1 MLSKRAMSALPEQA
15 CDLLNGFA
23 VMAERNSAFIKD
35 ILLGEQR
42 DYSALEKLEQLHLVF
57 WESPL
62 YRFPSPRVR
71 ELVRERIPQSEQKA
85 ILESVTDAMA
95 KVGYSDYWGR
105 IATRYRT
112 LGKRKKEAFAL
123 LMELREK
130 KGTAEVMKTIDRL
143 DQLGVNGP
151 GLQKAKKSLPILDKR
166 PAGCSGDVEGT

>member
-1 MLSKRAMSALPEQA
+1 MSALPEQA

-85 ILESVTDAMA
+85 IWKCDRCYGKGGVQRL
-95 KVGYSDYWGR
+95 
-105 IATRYRT
+105 
-112 LGKRKKEAFAL
+112 LGKNCYSL
-123 LMELREK
+123 SY
-130 KGTAEVMKTIDRL
+130 
-143 DQLGVNGP
+143 LG
-151 GLQKAKKSLPILDKR
+151 
-166 PAGCSGDVEGT
+166 